1 MPKLR
6 AIFSRVS
13 RPFWWPITTT
23 ERPSKRARPPTMA
36 ASSPK
41 TRSPCSSRKSSKSSL
56 HQSRVCGRLGWRA
69 SCVRCHGVRAA
80 YVFWRRRARRSSS
93 LAISSRTRSG
103 SSSAWSAAMR
113 FSSSSNGCSNS
124 SASGILDHHRGG
136 AHHAGD
142 LAREL
147 GGGVHGDAARTHHHL
162 HAVEQHVDEHGHAAG
177 MLFAHALE
185 GSQGGGGIS
194 RGRHADAARARLPR
208 PTLRLVRQRLVED
221 AN

>member
-13 RPFWWPITTT
+13 RPFWWPMTTT
-23 ERPSKRARPPTMA
+23 ERPSKRASPPTMA

-69 SCVRCHGVRAA
+69 SCVRCQGVSPA
-80 YVFWRRRARRSSS
+80 YVFWRRRASRSSS

-113 FSSSSNGCSNS
+113 FSSSRSGCSKS
-124 SASGILDHHRGG
+124 SPSGILDHHGGG
-136 AHHAGD
+136 AHDGRHLG
-142 LAREL
+142 REL
-147 GGGVHGDAARTHHHL
+147 GGGVHGHAARPHHDL
-162 HAVEQHVDEHGHAAG
+162 HAIEQDVDEHGHAPR
-177 MLFAHALE
+177 MLVAHSLE
-185 GSQGGGGIS
+185 GGEGGGSVTG
-194 RGRHADAARARLPR
+194 RRHAEAAGARLPC
-208 PTLRLVRQRLVED
+208 PALRLVRE
-221 AN
+221 